1 MKKQYLYSARDTSTG
16 KLVSDITNPGK
27 RYWQRKEAAEEAIY
41 KYNNKLNYYGRAKRY
56 GKLELVT
63 WELVEVK
70 ENDNY

>member
-1 MKKQYLYSARDTSTG
+1 MKKTYLYSARDTLTG

-27 RYWQRKEAAEEAIY
+27 KYWQKKEAAEVAIS
-41 KYNNKLNYYGRAKRY
+41 KYNSRVSYYGRVKRY

-70 ENDNY
+70 EV

>member
-16 KLVSDITNPGK
+16 KLVSDITSPGK
-27 RYWQRKEAAEEAIY
+27 KYWQRKEAAEEAIY
-41 KYNNKLNYYGRAKRY
+41 KYNNKLNYYGRAKSY

-70 ENDNY
+70 ENDSY

>member
-1 MKKQYLYSARDTSTG
+1 MKKTYLYSARDTSTG
-16 KLVSDITNPGK
+16 KLVSDITSPGK

-41 KYNNKLNYYGRAKRY
+41 KYNNNLNYYGRAKHY

-70 ENDNY
+70 ENDNN

>member
-1 MKKQYLYSARDTSTG
+1 MYEMKKTYLYSARDTSTG
-16 KLVSDITNPGK
+16 KLVSDITSPGK

-41 KYNNKLNYYGRAKRY
+41 KYNNKLNYYGRARRY

-70 ENDNY
+70 DN